1 MDGNT
6 KETSPVKSKN
16 RQLNPGDLVDIGV
29 PWHGHLFREVP
40 KSRSN
45 RKGLVAM
52 MALKESNPGVYLGD
66 APPIKMRFEGPYSR
80 VVLDGQLYWVHKRH
94 VKVLSKQRRTQHSDT
109 VQFSHS

>member
-52 MALKESNPGVYLGD
+52 MALNESNPGVYLGD

-94 VKVLSKQRRTQHSDT
+94 VTVLTKQRRTQHSDT
-109 VQFSHS
+109 VQSSPG